1 MSQPD
6 EDMIRRAIERGAREA
21 GLTITEAEIHAL
33 ETFAA
38 ELRKWNRTVN
48 LTAITADDETAAK
61 HFIDARIFTGHVRS
75 GERVLDIGSGAGIP
89 AIPLKI
95 FKPTVNVVSVDA
107 VGKKILFQRHVA
119 RLLGLEGFEAVHA
132 RVESLHPARA
142 HGFDVITSR
151 AFSRLEQFVG
161 LAHPLLA
168 PGGRMIAMKG
178 SAAADEIASAVDVL
192 RDRGYEIAE
201 NYPYSL
207 PFGMGERHLVIIT
220 PLKPA

>member
-1 MSQPD
+1 MSRPG
-6 EDMIRRAIERGAREA
+6 EDAIRLAIERASREA
-21 GLTITEAEIHAL
+21 GLPVAEAEIQAL
-33 ETFAA
+33 AIFAA

-48 LTAITADDETAAK
+48 LTAITGDDEIAAK
-61 HFIDARIFTGHVRS
+61 HFMDSRIVAEQVRNS
-75 GERVLDIGSGAGIP
+75 ERVLDIGSGAGIP
-89 AIPLKI
+89 GIPLKI
-95 FKPTVNVVSVDA
+95 FKPTVQVVSVDA
-107 VGKKILFQRHVA
+107 VGKKILFQRHAA

-132 RVESLHPARA
+132 RVESLHSARA
-142 HGFDVITSR
+142 RWFDVITSR
-151 AFSRLEQFVG
+151 AFSRLEQFIG

-178 SAAADEIASAVDVL
+178 AAAADEIASAVDPL
-192 RDRGYEIAE
+192 RERGYEITG